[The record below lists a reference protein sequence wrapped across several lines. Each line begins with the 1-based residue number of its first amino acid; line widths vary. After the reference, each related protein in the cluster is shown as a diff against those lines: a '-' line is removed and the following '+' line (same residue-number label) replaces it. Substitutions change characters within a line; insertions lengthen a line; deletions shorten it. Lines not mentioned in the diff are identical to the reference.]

1 MCLLLSCV
9 IGCCKEKSK
18 EGQLCPPR
26 PPPLLSEISSQDRK
40 LELRGPFMPWK
51 KSYRSETVSV
61 LPLGKENRFVAALK
75 EVLCKKWNKRAGG

>member
-1 MCLLLSCV
+1 
-9 IGCCKEKSK
+9 
-18 EGQLCPPR
+18 
-26 PPPLLSEISSQDRK
+26 
-40 LELRGPFMPWK
+40 MPWK

>member
-1 MCLLLSCV
+1 MSPASAPL
-9 IGCCKEKSK
+9 
-18 EGQLCPPR
+18 PP
-26 PPPLLSEISSQDRK
+26 SEISSQDRK
-40 LELRGPFMPWK
+40 LEFRGPFMPWK